1 MAILE
6 ANKIPGYK
14 KEEIM
19 KQYKI
24 GKTAELDVGFREP
37 YSTGMTGLKCSR
49 LGPVKNNTTPFK
61 SLNVSY
67 WICYL
72 NVPVQMLFLHVM
84 KLCPTIT

>member
-1 MAILE
+1 MSEKRTRLSYGDKMAILE

-49 LGPVKNNTTPFK
+49 LGPVKNNTT
-61 SLNVSY
+61 VSRVY
-67 WICYL
+67 
-72 NVPVQMLFLHVM
+72 M
-84 KLCPTIT
+84 